1 MLEAEV
7 KLIMGF
13 PKRDIATALVRLRDQ
28 KRRNRRR
35 VMELENQLEDIV
47 SGLGLLHENAV
58 PKDIMDH
65 IHRLTGALTDT
76 TDEVESV
83 VEHMDS

>member
-1 MLEAEV
+1 MLEAEI

-13 PKRDIATALVRLRDQ
+13 PKQDIATALVRLRDQ
-28 KRRNRRR
+28 KRRDRRR
-35 VMELENQLEDIV
+35 VMELEDQLEDIV
-47 SGLGLLHENAV
+47 SGLGLLHENAA

-65 IHRLTGALTDT
+65 IHRLTGALTDN